1 MPAGRNEPH
10 GDAPTGRSGGTIAPE
25 IPIANPV
32 TSGDAPGMRF
42 DRSSD
47 GQHHLPGLACTRGV
61 CRPFDTEQTFDE
73 AGFGEDP
80 VTMGSTVVLAAA
92 RSSAATMS
100 LAVHMCWDCVG
111 TEGWSSVAAQCRSP
125 ATTSQ

>member
-1 MPAGRNEPH
+1 M
-10 GDAPTGRSGGTIAPE
+10 
-25 IPIANPV
+25 PV
-32 TSGDAPGMRF
+32 TSSFGAD
-42 DRSSD
+42 SSCD
-47 GQHHLPGLACTRGV
+47 SQAGLRWLACTQGV

-73 AGFGEDP
+73 ACFGEDP

-111 TEGWSSVAAQCRSP
+111 TEGWSSFAAQCRSP